1 MAKTVFYS
9 FFVHHSL
16 FLEHF
21 SPTSRAHYSVWHAT
35 GTQNFVELNN
45 TLDADNNILKA
56 TN

>member
-21 SPTSRAHYSVWHAT
+21 SPISRAHYSVWHAT